1 MGDERGRARALSQ
14 GARGGTPR
22 KEKTGAEGT
31 GCGALARKSSAR
43 GSPLARKQRLARAG
57 AFRLKRDADTPVGAY
72 GPDSDIVDF
81 ILGITFEIW
90 EQRGVELIH
99 RYYAPNVEVYGM
111 EGVIHGAQAMV
122 DGTRQM
128 LEAFPDR
135 LLLGDNVVW
144 SGNRESGF
152 YSSHRITS
160 PMTNRG
166 PSAFGEATGRRVC
179 ITNVADCVVE
189 NGVVTREW
197 LMRDNLA
204 LVRQLGFDPAEAA
217 RRLAARMG
225 PDDRDWMAREA
236 ERVAQA
242 EPLTVV
248 AQREGA
254 ASDSNGTRLAA
265 EFLATQW
272 GSASEPTRWDCYAP
286 YAVLHR
292 SPVERYSGRDAIAG
306 HYADLR
312 RAFGDP
318 WVSLDHVAC
327 QPFGSGG
334 LDVAARWTA
343 AGSHADTFAGTA
355 ATGEPLYILG
365 VSHWRTAAGRIVAEW
380 TVFDQLAVLGQILD
394 KQRSAI
400 AACEAF
406 C

>member
-1 MGDERGRARALSQ
+1 MGDERDRAT
-14 GARGGTPR
+14 G
-22 KEKTGAEGT
+22 GAEGT
-31 GCGALARKSSAR
+31 GCGALARK
-43 GSPLARKQRLARAG
+43 QRPTRAG
-57 AFRLKRDADTPVGAY
+57 ASRLKRDVNTPGGAY

-99 RYYAPNVEVYGM
+99 RYYAPDVEVYGM
-111 EGVIHGAQAMV
+111 EGVIHGTQAMV

-217 RRLAARMG
+217 RNQAARVG
-225 PDDRDWMAREA
+225 PEDRDWMAREV
-236 ERVAQA
+236 ERIAQA
-242 EPLTVV
+242 EPLKVTPGV
-248 AQREGA
+248 EGA
-254 ASDSNGTRLAA
+254 DRDATRLAT
-265 EFLATQW
+265 EFLATQLA
-272 GSASEPTRWDCYAP
+272 SADVLTRWDRYAP
-286 YAVLHR
+286 YAVLYR
-292 SPVERYSGRDAIAG
+292 SPIERYSGREAISG

-312 RAFGDP
+312 RAFGNP
-318 WVSLDHVAC
+318 RVALDHVAC
-327 QPFGSGG
+327 QTFGSGG
-334 LDVAARWTA
+334 LDIAARWTA
-343 AGSHADTFAGTA
+343 AGSHADSFAGTV
-355 ATGEPLYILG
+355 ATGRPLFILG
-365 VSHWRTAAGRIVAEW
+365 VSHWRTVAGRIVAEW

-394 KQRSAI
+394 
-400 AACEAF
+400 
-406 C
+406 

>member
-1 MGDERGRARALSQ
+1 M
-14 GARGGTPR
+14 
-22 KEKTGAEGT
+22 
-31 GCGALARKSSAR
+31 
-43 GSPLARKQRLARAG
+43 
-57 AFRLKRDADTPVGAY
+57 KRDPDTPIGAY

-90 EQRGVELIH
+90 EQRGVDLIR
-99 RYYAPNVEVYGM
+99 RYYAPDVEVYGM

-144 SGNRESGF
+144 SGSRESGF

-160 PMTNRG
+160 PMTNLG

-204 LVRQLGFDPAEAA
+204 LVRQLGFEPAEAA
-217 RRLAARMG
+217 RRLAANVG
-225 PDDRDWMAREA
+225 PEDRGWVDSEL
-236 ERVAQA
+236 ERVAEA
-242 EPLTVV
+242 EPLTVTRGTDT
-248 AQREGA
+248 ADA
-254 ASDSNGTRLAA
+254 TRLAT

-272 GSASEPTRWDCYAP
+272 GSAAGWDRYAS

-292 SPVERYSGRDAIAG
+292 SPVERYSGREAIKG

-318 WVSLDHVAC
+318 RISLDHVAC

-334 LDVAARWTA
+334 LDIAARWTA
-343 AGSHADTFAGTA
+343 AGSHADTFAGTT
-355 ATGEPLYILG
+355 ATGKPLFILG
-365 VSHWRTAAGRIVAEW
+365 VSHWRTSAGRIVGEW
-380 TVFDQLAVLGQILD
+380 TVFDQLAVLAQVLG
-394 KQRSAI
+394 RR
-400 AACEAF
+400 
-406 C
+406 

>member
-1 MGDERGRARALSQ
+1 M
-14 GARGGTPR
+14 
-22 KEKTGAEGT
+22 
-31 GCGALARKSSAR
+31 
-43 GSPLARKQRLARAG
+43 
-57 AFRLKRDADTPVGAY
+57 KRDSDTPTGAY
-72 GPDSDIVDF
+72 GPESDIVDF

-99 RYYAPNVEVYGM
+99 RYYAPDVEVYGM

-144 SGNRESGF
+144 SGDRENGF

-166 PSAFGEATGRRVC
+166 PSVFGQATGRQVR

-217 RRLAARMG
+217 RRLAARVS
-225 PDDRDWMAREA
+225 PEDRDWMAGEL

-242 EPLTVV
+242 EPLTVTP
-248 AQREGA
+248 GLDA
-254 ASDSNGTRLAA
+254 AEADETRLAT

-272 GSASEPTRWDCYAP
+272 ASADIPTRWNRYAP

-292 SPVERYSGRDAIAG
+292 SPVERYSGREAIAG
-306 HYADLR
+306 HYESVR

-318 WVSLDHVAC
+318 RISLDHVAR
-327 QPFGSGG
+327 QPFGRDGR
-334 LDVAARWTA
+334 DVAARWTLT
-343 AGSHADTFAGTA
+343 GSHADTFAGIA
-355 ATGEPLYILG
+355 ATGKPVFILG
-365 VSHWRTAAGRIVAEW
+365 VSHWRTMAGRIVAEW

-394 KQRSAI
+394 
-400 AACEAF
+400 
-406 C
+406 

>member
-1 MGDERGRARALSQ
+1 MGDERGRA
-14 GARGGTPR
+14 
-22 KEKTGAEGT
+22 TGRAEGT
-31 GCGALARKSSAR
+31 GCGA
-43 GSPLARKQRLARAG
+43 LARKQRLARAG
-57 AFRLKRDADTPVGAY
+57 AFRLKRDVDTPAGAY

-99 RYYAPNVEVYGM
+99 RYYAPDVEVYGM

-144 SGNRESGF
+144 SGSPESGF

-160 PMTNRG
+160 PMTNLG
-166 PSAFGEATGRRVC
+166 PSAFGEATGREVC

-189 NGVVTREW
+189 RGVVTREW

-217 RRLAARMG
+217 RNQAARMG
-225 PDDRDWMAREA
+225 PADRDWMTREA
-236 ERVAQA
+236 ERVVRA
-242 EPLTVV
+242 ESLKVPRGVD
-248 AQREGA
+248 A
-254 ASDSNGTRLAA
+254 ADSDPTRLAT

-272 GSASEPTRWDCYAP
+272 DSADVPTRWDRYAP

-292 SPVERYSGRDAIAG
+292 SPIERYSGRESIAG

-312 RAFGDP
+312 RAFEDP
-318 WVSLDHVAC
+318 RISLDHVAC

-334 LDVAARWTA
+334 LDIAARWTA
-343 AGSHADTFAGTA
+343 AGSHADTFVGTA
-355 ATGEPLYILG
+355 ATGKRVFILG

-380 TVFDQLAVLGQILD
+380 TVFDQLAVLGQILG
-394 KQRSAI
+394 
-400 AACEAF
+400 
-406 C
+406 

>member
-1 MGDERGRARALSQ
+1 M
-14 GARGGTPR
+14 
-22 KEKTGAEGT
+22 
-31 GCGALARKSSAR
+31 
-43 GSPLARKQRLARAG
+43 
-57 AFRLKRDADTPVGAY
+57 KRNAGAY

-90 EQRGVELIH
+90 EQRGVDLIH
-99 RYYAPNVEVYGM
+99 RYYAPDVEVYGM

-144 SGNRESGF
+144 SGSREGGF

-160 PMTNRG
+160 PMTNLG

-189 NGVVTREW
+189 EGVVTREW

-204 LVRQLGFDPAEAA
+204 LVRQLGFEPTEAA
-217 RRLAARMG
+217 ARLAANLG
-225 PDDRDWMAREA
+225 PGDRDWMNRELERIA
-236 ERVAQA
+236 EA
-242 EPLTVV
+242 EPLTV
-248 AQREGA
+248 ARGTDP
-254 ASDSNGTRLAA
+254 SDGTRLAT

-272 GSASEPTRWDCYAP
+272 GSADGPMSWDRYAP

-292 SPVERYSGRDAIAG
+292 SPVERYSGREAVKG
-306 HYADLR
+306 HYADLQ
-312 RAFGDP
+312 RAFGNP
-318 WVSLDHVAC
+318 RISLDHVAC

-334 LDVAARWTA
+334 MDIAARWTA

-355 ATGEPLYILG
+355 ATGKPVFILG
-365 VSHWRTAAGRIVAEW
+365 VSHWRTAAGRVVAEW
-380 TVFDQLAVLGQILD
+380 TVFDQLAVLAQIL
-394 KQRSAI
+394 RLP
-400 AACEAF
+400 
-406 C
+406 